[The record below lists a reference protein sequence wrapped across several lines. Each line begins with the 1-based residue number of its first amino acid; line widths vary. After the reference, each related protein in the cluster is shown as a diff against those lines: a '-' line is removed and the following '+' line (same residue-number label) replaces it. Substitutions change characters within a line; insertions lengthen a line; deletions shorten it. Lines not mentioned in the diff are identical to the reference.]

1 MSEVCNFLIA
11 EYDYDT
17 DVAVQRDEAYRVGVE
32 EGIEIGME
40 KGRVEGI
47 QKGRMEGRVEGM
59 QKGRMEG
66 IQKGKIET
74 AKNLIELGLSIEK
87 IAKATGLTE
96 EEIERL

>member
-1 MSEVCNFLIA
+1 
-11 EYDYDT
+11 
-17 DVAVQRDEAYRVGVE
+17 
-32 EGIEIGME
+32 
-40 KGRVEGI
+40 
-47 QKGRMEGRVEGM
+47 
-59 QKGRMEG
+59 MEG